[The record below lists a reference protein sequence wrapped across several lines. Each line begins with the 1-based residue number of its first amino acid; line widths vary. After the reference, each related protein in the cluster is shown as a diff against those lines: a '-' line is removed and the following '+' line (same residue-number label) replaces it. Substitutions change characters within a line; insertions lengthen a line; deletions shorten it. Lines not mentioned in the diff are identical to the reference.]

1 MSWRKQF
8 DPLARRFG
16 LYLSYELSQDEFIG
30 TINQTHG
37 IVRDTLRHNGYEPS
51 PTFAGIKLEAAKTHP
66 ETGEVHDF
74 SLRKVDPESPKR
86 QFHTHLWMRSVDE
99 IDAYCHY
106 EYRPDATILEGES
119 LSDAKQR
126 LSTHY
131 KPEGNEYL
139 KGVAD
144 DTLKELVE

>member
-1 MSWRKQF
+1 MSWRKRF

-16 LYLSYELSQDEFIG
+16 FYLSYELSQDEYIG
-30 TINQTHG
+30 TVSHAQD
-37 IVRDTLRHNGYEPS
+37 VRDYLRNHGYESS
-51 PTFAGIKLEAAKTHP
+51 PRFLGVKLESAKTHHR
-66 ETGEVHDF
+66 TGETHWL
-74 SLRKVDPESPKR
+74 SRRKVDPESPR
-86 QFHTHLWMRSVDE
+86 WQWHIHGFLMDTGE
-99 IDAYCHY
+99 IEIYSHY
-106 EYRPDATILEGES
+106 EMRPDATILEGES

-131 KPEGNEYL
+131 RPEGDEYL